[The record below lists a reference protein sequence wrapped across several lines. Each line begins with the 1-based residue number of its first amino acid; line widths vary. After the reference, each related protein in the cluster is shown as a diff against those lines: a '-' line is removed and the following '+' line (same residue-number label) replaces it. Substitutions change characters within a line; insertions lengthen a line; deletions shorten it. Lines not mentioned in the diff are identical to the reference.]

1 VRVVHPP
8 NARGLSVLALASCLM
23 LAAASVAIA
32 KTNPYPTDKVLRVDD
47 VQVLGTHNSYHLRP
61 NRTMNPDDASNY
73 AHPAL
78 DQQLDTGIRS
88 LELDVQNG
96 PEFPVYHSIIV
107 DQASNCPTLSAC
119 LGTISDWSRA
129 HAGHLPIT
137 VFVELKEIP
146 TSTSPVL
153 QQGIDNFVRDNH
165 LAPWEAPTLDQLDRV
180 VRTVFGKQLLTPDQV
195 RGKHATLRA
204 ALASSGWPTLS
215 TARGRV
221 MVILNSARQRDTYIA
236 GRDSLQGRAMFV
248 ITPTDTRP
256 SAAFVSVAQPDA
268 ARIRRLL
275 HDGMIVRTQADS
287 DGVEARA
294 NDLSRATAAIR
305 SGAQIVATDYPV
317 ADPTVGP
324 YVVKLPTTAVA
335 RCDPVTAPRR
345 CHDRNL
351 ENARGL
357 TNP

>member
-1 VRVVHPP
+1 
-8 NARGLSVLALASCLM
+8 
-23 LAAASVAIA
+23 
-32 KTNPYPTDKVLRVDD
+32 
-47 VQVLGTHNSYHLRP
+47 
-61 NRTMNPDDASNY
+61 
-73 AHPAL
+73 
-78 DQQLDTGIRS
+78 
-88 LELDVQNG
+88 
-96 PEFPVYHSIIV
+96 
-107 DQASNCPTLSAC
+107 
-119 LGTISDWSRA
+119 
-129 HAGHLPIT
+129 
-137 VFVELKEIP
+137 
-146 TSTSPVL
+146 VL